1 MHTLPAR
8 ANQAYLRCIGELDVI
23 TWMHRMS
30 GRLGAIA
37 LLALIVR
44 AVLPA
49 GFMLAEADTGSG
61 RYLTLEFCDAH
72 AGAQK
77 VVDLDTGKIID
88 APVKGKSSNNQPPC
102 VSCANVNAITPH
114 EQVARPVTFIA
125 ERDVNF
131 AEVRDL
137 RPDRGIAAPPPPS
150 TGPPTTI

>member
-1 MHTLPAR
+1 M
-8 ANQAYLRCIGELDVI
+8 I

-61 RYLTLEFCDAH
+61 RYLTLEFCDAR
-72 AGAQK
+72 AGQAK

-88 APVKGKSSNNQPPC
+88 APTKGKSSNNQPPC
-102 VSCANVNAITPH
+102 VFCASVVAMASPEPIVELIKFVAAQNVNFT
-114 EQVARPVTFIA
+114 Q
-125 ERDVNF
+125 
-131 AEVRDL
+131 VRDL
-137 RPDRGIAAPPPPS
+137 SPGRGIAAPPPPS
-150 TGPPTTI
+150 TGPPTSV